1 MKPISGKNL
10 TTVFKYVIG
19 ISIVEFV
26 VIFLLGGFR
35 LVFYFLLLGF
45 KLALCIICWEFL
57 KNLFS
62 NHNSKGK

>member
-26 VIFLLGGFR
+26 VIFLLGGFH
-35 LVFYFLLLGF
+35 LVFYFLLLSV
-45 KLALCIICWEFL
+45 KLALCIICWEFF